1 LQDHIL
7 PGDNGL
13 YIDDDVAFRV
23 NQLRRNGT
31 TANWDLEASKLLFQG
46 IGNGFGIFQKD
57 ENGNRLPLDMIY
69 ATDTRIWNYLALF
82 RLKDYTIN
90 RFGTSKSSKRLFINR
105 LSNEKVTRHP
115 IMRLYW
121 TAKLCYDP
129 NRGDTLKLLSVL
141 WEKED
146 FMTQVTERQQSNM
159 RRQTQWF
166 LEFCN
171 IPEKSK
177 IIFSEKS
184 IEGDFVYRKLLK
196 LYLAEDRISVL
207 ADMDKKNFLR
217 ILDDLLKICY

>member
-1 LQDHIL
+1 
-7 PGDNGL
+7 
-13 YIDDDVAFRV
+13 
-23 NQLRRNGT
+23 
-31 TANWDLEASKLLFQG
+31 
-46 IGNGFGIFQKD
+46 
-57 ENGNRLPLDMIY
+57 
-69 ATDTRIWNYLALF
+69 
-82 RLKDYTIN
+82 
-90 RFGTSKSSKRLFINR
+90 
-105 LSNEKVTRHP
+105 
-115 IMRLYW
+115 
-121 TAKLCYDP
+121 
-129 NRGDTLKLLSVL
+129 
-141 WEKED
+141 
-146 FMTQVTERQQSNM
+146 MTQVTERQQSNM